1 MTRFFVPRPNVY
13 QCSDGYVV
21 EIVGRTGMRYSE
33 GGRTMFVDSEILAPP
48 AGVAIYKDTIAR
60 WEPPHAAEALSPD
73 ECLRIRDNIVAA
85 LQSQGIAV
93 DLL

>member
-21 EIVGRTGMRYSE
+21 EIVGRTGMRYTE

-48 AGVAIYKDTIAR
+48 AGVAIYQDTIAR
-60 WEPPHAAEALSPD
+60 WEPPHATEALGPD